1 MGNKTRSFQDESRNH
16 NREVPMGADLT
27 RIASNVPAMQ
37 NISTLG
43 KLSDRIADHQLRLS
57 TGKRINTPGD
67 DPAGYMLARGLESRR
82 RGLDQALTNVSNA
95 QNILDVAEGGYRN
108 IMDILQTAKEKAT
121 QAADGSLNDT
131 QRGAINDQVASL
143 MAEIDEIVSMTTFNG
158 QSLIDGTYSA
168 TAFQTGEQAS
178 ETLSVALGNSD
189 SASIGVSSVSL
200 ANQTSANAAMTTLSN
215 SIDTLSDRM
224 KDVGEY
230 KVRLQSKQSNLE
242 NSVTNTEAVR
252 SIIEDA
258 DFAKEQMEVMKLQIL
273 QQTSLSS
280 LSQANTAPQLVLSLF
295 R

>member
-1 MGNKTRSFQDESRNH
+1 
-16 NREVPMGADLT
+16 MGADLT
-27 RIASNVPAMQ
+27 RIATNIPAMQ
-37 NISTLG
+37 NISTLS

-82 RGLDQALTNVSNA
+82 RGLEQALTNVSNA

-131 QRGAINDQVASL
+131 QRTAINSQVTAL
-143 MAEIDEIVSMTTFNG
+143 MSEIDEIVAMTTFNG
-158 QSLIDGTYSA
+158 QSLIDGTYSN
-168 TAFQTGEQAS
+168 TTFQTGEQAS
-178 ETLSVALGNSD
+178 ETLAVALGNAD
-189 SASIGVSSVSL
+189 SASIGVGSISL
-200 ANQTSANAAMTTLSN
+200 ASQASANAAMTTISN
-215 SIDTLSDRM
+215 SIDTLSGRM

-230 KVRLQSKQSNLE
+230 KVRLQSKQATLE
-242 NSVTNTEAVR
+242 NSVINTEAVR
-252 SIIEDA
+252 SVIEDA
-258 DFAKEQMEVMKLQIL
+258 DFAKEQMEMMKLQIL